1 MRAQRSF
8 KPLCS
13 GGNESQQLY
22 ICIVQQLKFI
32 RFYTCVRW
40 ILFRFPYWVCIPT
53 TAATAGSAVATA
65 ILHNKVSSEC
75 WSPDG
80 WIHIHT
86 YMHMYWLVLDW
97 IAGGARRL
105 PEKPT
110 TVLPQK
116 QNKNQKR
123 CWKHSRSLNAELEP
137 RLCDIKAKSDAKATW
152 NGCARPR
159 KVRLCWQG

>member
-1 MRAQRSF
+1 MRTQRSF

-116 QNKNQKR
+116 QKTMLKTQQVIERRAWATFMWYKSEKR
-123 CWKHSRSLNAELEP
+123 CQSNMKWLREAEE
-137 RLCDIKAKSDAKATW
+137 
-152 NGCARPR
+152 G
-159 KVRLCWQG
+159 